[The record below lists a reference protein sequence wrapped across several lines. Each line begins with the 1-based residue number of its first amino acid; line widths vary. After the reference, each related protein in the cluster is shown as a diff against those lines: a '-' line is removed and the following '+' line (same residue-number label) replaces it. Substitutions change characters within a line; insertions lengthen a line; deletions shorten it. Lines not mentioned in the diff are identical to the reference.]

1 MLDIALNQQTETHN
15 YKKKTII
22 RPLEY
27 TWWAARYGWH
37 LTILKS
43 SSEGID
49 QDVEQDVEQDVDQD
63 VDQDIEQDV
72 D

>member
-1 MLDIALNQQTETHN
+1 MLDIALNQETETHN

-43 SSEGID
+43 SSEMID
-49 QDVEQDVEQDVDQD
+49 QDVEQDVD
-63 VDQDIEQDV
+63 
-72 D
+72 

>member
-1 MLDIALNQQTETHN
+1 MLDIALNQETETHN
-15 YKKKTII
+15 YKKTTTII

-43 SSEGID
+43 SSEMID
-49 QDVEQDVEQDVDQD
+49 QDVEQDVDQD
-63 VDQDIEQDV
+63 VEQDIEQDV